1 MKTKIPCLNIDTS
14 KRDTRLKKNKNNVV
28 EIVAY
33 SHIDISPICELINLL
48 LIIIITCNR
57 MHYWWINGRF
67 HFLDNFSRIICLYGR
82 RSRISSRRVALYSKV

>member
-33 SHIDISPICELINLL
+33 SHIDISELIILV
-48 LIIIITCNR
+48 ITCNR

-67 HFLDNFSRIICLYGR
+67 HFLGRNLLKWAQEQDFVEESRFILQSLMLFIT
-82 RSRISSRRVALYSKV
+82 